1 MSAPQIK
8 SRKPTGRPPWP
19 LVLLE
24 GEEKAGKSWQLY
36 MLSTSDKVGMT
47 YALDMGEGA
56 ADEYGA
62 IAGANYEVLIHDGT
76 YQSILEQ
83 ITAVY
88 NEARRALDAGEK
100 PVVLG
105 IDSMSALWG
114 MLVDWTVDR
123 ARRSKKGQATL
134 QADPDAE
141 VDIPM
146 NLWNDAN
153 GRHLRIMN
161 LLMSF
166 PGIVVMTARAKWT
179 TEVGGNGQPVK
190 NGAKVYKVV
199 AQKDLAYDATVWIRM
214 YRTPRRA
221 EIIGGRGL
229 ALGTH
234 DGEPIPLPDFT
245 LEDLVFNRMKAGTAE
260 TITRELPALAGD
272 IVDALFKQI
281 TDIDDEQE
289 LRDLWMDASPQLT
302 PDDRAMFSEGITMRL
317 GVLRAHQADAENP
330 VPPVFPEDAP
340 LTQQEKLRRAAQ
352 DRRDRNDAAEQQG
365 GNTMDTG
372 R

>member
-1 MSAPQIK
+1 MSAPQIR

-36 MLSTSDKVGMT
+36 MLSTSDRVGT
-47 YALDMGEGA
+47 CYALDMGEGA

-62 IAGANYEVLIHDGT
+62 IDGADYEILLHDGT

-88 NEARRALDAGEK
+88 NEARRANNAGE
-100 PVVLG
+100 PPIVLG

-114 MLVDWTVDR
+114 MLVDWTNER
-123 ARRSKKGQATL
+123 ARRSRKGQAKL
-134 QADPDAE
+134 AEDPDAE
-141 VDIPM
+141 IDIPM

-153 GRHLRIMN
+153 DRHRRVMN

-166 PGIVVMTARAKWT
+166 PGIVVMTARAK
-179 TEVGGNGQPVK
+179 EVAEIDGNGQPAK
-190 NGAKVYKVV
+190 GGRKVYKVV
-199 AQKDLAYDATVWIRM
+199 GQKDLAYDATVWIRM

-245 LEDLVFNRMKAGTAE
+245 LEELVFDRMKAGTAQ
-260 TITRELPALAGD
+260 TVTRELPALSGD
-272 IVDALFKQI
+272 VVDSLFREVTAIDNEKDLRALW
-281 TDIDDEQE
+281 DD
-289 LRDLWMDASPQLT
+289 AAPQLT
-302 PDDRAMFSEGITMRL
+302 PDDREMFKEGVTMRL
-317 GVLRAHQADAENP
+317 EVLRARQEDAEREEP
-330 VPPVFPEDAP
+330 PPFPADVPPTA
-340 LTQQEKLRRAAQ
+340 QERLRAA
-352 DRRDRNDAAEQQG
+352 AAQRAAGPAADHAG
-365 GNTMDTG
+365 GTMDTG